1 MKFHSPL
8 PLHIT
13 IESIKVL
20 KLNSSIIAGF
30 LRNREIIL
38 NFHAEAG
45 AGTGTYLVEISEK
58 QRALLANALHLR
70 EVVVL
75 QRARAVRPEDEA
87 LQELYR
93 YVQRHQANFAS

>member
-1 MKFHSPL
+1 MYMYEL
-8 PLHIT
+8 
-13 IESIKVL
+13 
-20 KLNSSIIAGF
+20 
-30 LRNREIIL
+30 
-38 NFHAEAG
+38 
-45 AGTGTYLVEISEK
+45 YLVEISEK

-93 YVQRHQANFAS
+93 YVQRHQANLAS